1 MMTAHVVCLGIMFMK
16 TGHLDTQKLI
26 PDMTIFLSENND
38 IQIYST
44 EGSEGSERTHTI
56 CKINEYCNRY
66 NNQVKMVM
74 LIDLFSIGG

>member
-26 PDMTIFLSENND
+26 PDMAIFLSENND

-44 EGSEGSERTHTI
+44 EGSEGSERTHNI